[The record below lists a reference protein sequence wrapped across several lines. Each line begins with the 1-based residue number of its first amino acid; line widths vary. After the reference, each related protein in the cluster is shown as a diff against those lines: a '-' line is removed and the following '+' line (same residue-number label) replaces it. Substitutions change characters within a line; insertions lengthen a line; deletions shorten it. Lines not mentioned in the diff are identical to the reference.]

1 LRKMGISRMKKFRF
15 LLLDAGPIIK
25 LFEIGIWDEFIK
37 RCDIT
42 ISRTVAEEE
51 VVFAG
56 KEESKEYI
64 DFGLKPWEEKDL
76 IEIIEVEPSKV
87 KGFYQKSN
95 LREKYT
101 IDPGEEETLAFLHRQ
116 SEDWKVCSADGA
128 VYSVLG
134 FLGKGDQ
141 GISLE
146 EILKDIGLSQSKLE
160 WKYRKKFREKYTLIG
175 QADSIQSQ
183 ALP

>member
-1 LRKMGISRMKKFRF
+1 M
-15 LLLDAGPIIK
+15 
-25 LFEIGIWDEFIK
+25 
-37 RCDIT
+37 
-42 ISRTVAEEE
+42 
-51 VVFAG
+51 
-56 KEESKEYI
+56 
-64 DFGLKPWEEKDL
+64 
-76 IEIIEVEPSKV
+76 
-87 KGFYQKSN
+87 
-95 LREKYT
+95 
-101 IDPGEEETLAFLHRQ
+101 
-116 SEDWKVCSADGA
+116 CSADGA

-134 FLGKGDQ
+134 FLGQGDQ

>member
-1 LRKMGISRMKKFRF
+1 MQKTGISRMKKFRF

-25 LFEIGIWDEFIK
+25 LFELDIWDEFIK
-37 RCDIT
+37 RCDVT

-56 KEESKEYI
+56 KGEDKEYI

-76 IEIIEVEPSKV
+76 IKIIEVEPPKI
-87 KGFYQKSN
+87 KAFYEKSN
-95 LREKYT
+95 LQGKYT
-101 IDPGEEETLAFLHRQ
+101 IDHGEEETLAFLHRH

-134 FLGKGDQ
+134 FLGRGEQ

-146 EILKDIGLSQSKLE
+146 EILKEIGLSQGILE